1 MNLRW
6 CALSGAAIVTALMTM
21 PVGTAFA
28 GGEVAS
34 PPDIDVDHGNGHAGS
49 GGNNG
54 GGGDNNNAPH
64 APVCVW
70 QSPTSQ
76 QIDATI
82 RNAGPSGQIV
92 REEAADPGIQV
103 YVCDGVYDG
112 RTWRT
117 KPRPVSAQELAARA
131 YVRLQRNLP
140 APAVHTAPQ
149 DGKASIANIPVFVWI
164 EPDQWH
170 PLQFSE
176 TDPNG
181 SGLAVTA
188 TATPATMAFTPGD
201 GSPTQPCAGPGAPYA
216 NGDPAVE
223 AGDPAHCA
231 HTYTLVTRNVDH
243 TGVPGRPD
251 GWPAQV
257 AVTWT
262 VSWRATDGAT
272 STLNS
277 VTKSTGF
284 ARPVTEV
291 QSLVTG

>member
-1 MNLRW
+1 VIGSSSV
-6 CALSGAAIVTALMTM
+6 ALASGTDN
-21 PVGTAFA
+21 P
-28 GGEVAS
+28 
-34 PPDIDVDHGNGHAGS
+34 PPDIDVEHGNGHPGN

-54 GGGDNNNAPH
+54 GGGGNNNAPH
-64 APVCVW
+64 VPVCVW

-76 QIDATI
+76 QVDATI
-82 RNAGPSGQIV
+82 RNAGASGQIV

-103 YVCDGVYDG
+103 FVCDGVYDG
-112 RTWRT
+112 KTWRT
-117 KPRPVSAQELAARA
+117 KPRPVTAQELAARA

-140 APAVHTAPQ
+140 APDVHTTPS
-149 DGKASIANIPVFVWI
+149 DGKASIANIPVFVWL

-176 TDPNG
+176 SDPDG

-201 GSPTQPCAGPGAPYA
+201 GSPTQPCAGPGLPYTE
-216 NGDPAVE
+216 GDPAAE
-223 AGDPAHCA
+223 AADPAHCA

-243 TGVPGRPD
+243 SGVPGRPD
-251 GWPAQV
+251 GWPAQI

-272 STLNS
+272 GTLNP

-284 ARPVTEV
+284 TRPVTEV
-291 QSLVTG
+291 QTLVTG